1 MKKIILILLTILFFI
16 STSSYMMVDNQN
28 YYVNYAKNKITEYNP
43 PKKQYVVIIDYTKSI
58 LVERLFIVDIN
69 NNNIILS
76 SKVSHAFN
84 SGLLYPTNYSNSVGS
99 NTSSKGI
106 FLTSST
112 YFSKKWGYAMNIKG
126 LNKGINDNAY
136 KRRIVFHSN
145 KEMKTLWSYGCF
157 ATSENMNKKIIDLTK
172 GGSLVCIISE

>member
-1 MKKIILILLTILFFI
+1 MKKIILISLTLLFFI
-16 STSSYMMVDNQN
+16 LTSSYMIVDNQN
-28 YYVNYAKNKITEYNP
+28 YYINYAKNKLTEYNS
-43 PKKQYVVIIDYTKSI
+43 PKNQYVIIIDYTKSI
-58 LVERLFIVDIN
+58 FVERLFVVDIN

-84 SGLLYPTNYSNSVGS
+84 SGVIYPSKY
-99 NTSSKGI
+99 TSSKGV
-106 FLTSST
+106 FLTSTT

-126 LNKGINDNAY
+126 LDKGINDNAY

-157 ATSENMNKKIIDLTK
+157 ATSENINKEIIDLTK
-172 GGSLVCIISE
+172 GGTLVCVISD